1 MWTKIQVSFIEPYV
15 FNSPLI
21 KAVSVPLNPTIR
33 PPYCLRTANPCILYM
48 QEKNINTGGI
58 FLQQNCL
65 FLARFPWDSYRDNNN
80 GGHMIF
86 LATGMVDL

>member
-1 MWTKIQVSFIEPYV
+1 MWTKSKVSFIEPYV

-21 KAVSVPLNPTIR
+21 KAVSVPLNPTIHPLIAPAR
-33 PPYCLRTANPCILYM
+33 QTPVFYM
-48 QEKNINTGGI
+48 QGKKYKYRWYFSAT
-58 FLQQNCL
+58 NCL
-65 FLARFPWDSYRDNNN
+65 FLARFTWDSYRDNNN